1 MPDGIACRLER
12 ATSESNGGFVGEVRL
27 SGVKPD
33 SRGRAHFDVG
43 RALCPTG
50 SHVAWNAQRLSPT
63 AVSLAKS

>member
-1 MPDGIACRLER
+1 MPDGVACRLER
-12 ATSESNGGFVGEVRL
+12 ATIESNGGFVGEVRL

-33 SRGRAHFDVG
+33 PRGRARLNVG

-63 AVSLAKS
+63 AVPLAKS